1 MEYITIVTVIR
12 GVSRT
17 AATSKME
24 HLVII
29 VNGWKLGV
37 AAALDPPLVIHV
49 IWKEAI
55 TKF

>member
-17 AATSKME
+17 AATSKMA